1 MKKTPKKSPAHS
13 SQGPVSISEAEWSVM
28 ELLWNKSPQT
38 SPDLCATLEKSH
50 HWKRATVMTLL
61 NRLIKK
67 QVISTEEDGRRWLYS
82 AAVARDRCVSR
93 ETRGFLDR
101 LFHGALLPM
110 VAHCLEHEE
119 LSEKEIDE
127 LRALLNRS
135 KGKA

>member
-1 MKKTPKKSPAHS
+1 
-13 SQGPVSISEAEWSVM
+13 M
-28 ELLWNKSPQT
+28 ELLWEKSPQT

-67 QVISTEEDGRRWLYS
+67 KVIATEEEGRRWQYS

-119 LSEKEIDE
+119 LSEKEIAE
-127 LRALLNRS
+127 LRALLDRS
-135 KGKA
+135 KVKA